1 MKYRLGDITT
11 KHWNDW
17 DNVPRMPEVI
27 GIMITQ
33 GVGLSTA
40 TALASVGVFTG
51 ATIIGYI
58 AIGLVASWAMK
69 SLMPKM
75 DLSSFNSGGTL
86 VNAISPTAPQEL
98 VYGRV
103 RKGGVVTYREATG
116 DDNDFLHQIVAM
128 AGHEVNS
135 IGTLVVNS
143 TTYSTVHINDEIYE
157 INSDGYVTD
166 QRYDKATDAFV
177 TDDKWGYDSS
187 NSTSKILIKKFLGT
201 DTQNVYTT
209 LSALTDG
216 PEWQN
221 KETGDDT
228 NFKGQG
234 IACMYMRLE

>member
-1 MKYRLGDITT
+1 
-11 KHWNDW
+11 
-17 DNVPRMPEVI
+17 
-27 GIMITQ
+27 
-33 GVGLSTA
+33 
-40 TALASVGVFTG
+40 
-51 ATIIGYI
+51 
-58 AIGLVASWAMK
+58 
-69 SLMPKM
+69 
-75 DLSSFNSGGTL
+75 
-86 VNAISPTAPQEL
+86 
-98 VYGRV
+98 
-103 RKGGVVTYREATG
+103 
-116 DDNDFLHQIVAM
+116 M

-166 QRYDKATDAFV
+166 RRYDKATDAFV

-234 IACMYMRLE
+234 IACMYMRLEYDQDVFADGLPTFTAVVEGKKVYDPRNSTTAYSANAA